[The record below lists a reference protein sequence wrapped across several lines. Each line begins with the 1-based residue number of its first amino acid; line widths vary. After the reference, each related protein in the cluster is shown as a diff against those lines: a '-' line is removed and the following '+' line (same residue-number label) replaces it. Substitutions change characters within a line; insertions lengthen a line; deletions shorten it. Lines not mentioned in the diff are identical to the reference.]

1 MSKDPNFSGQPI
13 FSQLLSLIDR
23 QNIFKLAKEHF
34 SDHYYKKFTTY
45 NHLVTMLYCIY
56 HNCTSIREATTG
68 MQACFLKLNHLG
80 MDYCPRRSTLSD
92 ANKQR
97 DSKVF
102 EAIYYSMYKAIRYF
116 LPDSLCN
123 HEWYSKLYIADST
136 TITLFKEILKNAG
149 CCPHDGKRKGGMKVH
164 TLIKADEDVPCVI
177 KMNAA
182 ASHDVTFIK
191 NMNLPKGSIITFDK
205 GYIDYKQY
213 DLWTEQEVVWITRI
227 RQGAQYE
234 VIQENYICQ
243 ADRSAG
249 VLCDQSI
256 ILGHTTHKNITRT
269 NARLIE
275 YYDAKKDRTL
285 TFITNNQ
292 SFNTLAI
299 AQIYKQRWQIELLFK
314 RIKQNFPLQ
323 YFLGDNENALKIQV
337 WCVLIADL
345 LLSYVRSLLKRKWSA
360 SNLSSMI
367 RIHLMTYINLFKF
380 LESPDRALIN
390 YLKLSN
396 PTRAPTLFD

>member
-56 HNCTSIREATTG
+56 HNCTSIREVTTG

-136 TITLFKEILKNAG
+136 TI
-149 CCPHDGKRKGGMKVH
+149 
-164 TLIKADEDVPCVI
+164 
-177 KMNAA
+177 
-182 ASHDVTFIK
+182 
-191 NMNLPKGSIITFDK
+191 
-205 GYIDYKQY
+205 
-213 DLWTEQEVVWITRI
+213 
-227 RQGAQYE
+227 
-234 VIQENYICQ
+234 
-243 ADRSAG
+243 
-249 VLCDQSI
+249 
-256 ILGHTTHKNITRT
+256 
-269 NARLIE
+269 
-275 YYDAKKDRTL
+275 
-285 TFITNNQ
+285 
-292 SFNTLAI
+292 
-299 AQIYKQRWQIELLFK
+299 
-314 RIKQNFPLQ
+314 
-323 YFLGDNENALKIQV
+323 
-337 WCVLIADL
+337 
-345 LLSYVRSLLKRKWSA
+345 
-360 SNLSSMI
+360 
-367 RIHLMTYINLFKF
+367 
-380 LESPDRALIN
+380 
-390 YLKLSN
+390 
-396 PTRAPTLFD
+396 